1 MFTSPSPPSP
11 PPVLQLVNSSLSQSS
26 NSLKN
31 IIHNIL
37 SYNNNIMLAAIISL
51 LLVILFI
58 LLLHIYAKWFLV
70 EARNRSIRNSLSSAF
85 HNSHSFVVDTNFSS
99 SPIKGLERSTIS
111 TIPLFVYKDENEKQE
126 EYGLECI
133 ICLSLFEDEDVC
145 RKLPKCNHA
154 FHVEC
159 IDMWL
164 YSHSTCPI
172 CRAPVLIDKCESK
185 I

>member
-1 MFTSPSPPSP
+1 MFTSSSSSSP
-11 PPVLQLVNSSLSQSS
+11 PPFPQITF

-31 IIHNIL
+31 IINNIL
-37 SYNNNIMLAAIISL
+37 SYNSNIMLAAIISL

-70 EARNRSIRNSLSSAF
+70 QTRRRSTRNSLSSPF
-85 HNSHSFVVDTNFSS
+85 HNFHSFNIVDNTNFASNL
-99 SPIKGLERSTIS
+99 PTKGLERSMIS
-111 TIPLFVYKDENEKQE
+111 SIPLFVYKEESNE
-126 EYGLECI
+126 GLECI
-133 ICLSLFEDEDVC
+133 ICLSLLEDEDVC
-145 RKLPKCNHA
+145 RKLPKCSHA

-172 CRAPVLIDKCESK
+172 CRSPIVIDKGESK

>member
-1 MFTSPSPPSP
+1 
-11 PPVLQLVNSSLSQSS
+11 
-26 NSLKN
+26 
-31 IIHNIL
+31 
-37 SYNNNIMLAAIISL
+37 MLAAIISL

-70 EARNRSIRNSLSSAF
+70 QTRRRSTNF
-85 HNSHSFVVDTNFSS
+85 HSFNIVDNTNFASNL
-99 SPIKGLERSTIS
+99 PTKGLERSMIS
-111 TIPLFVYKDENEKQE
+111 SIPLFVYKEESNEE
-126 EYGLECI
+126 LECI
-133 ICLSLFEDEDVC
+133 ICLSLLEDEDVS
-145 RKLPKCNHA
+145 RKLPKCSHA

-172 CRAPVLIDKCESK
+172 CRSPIVIDIGESK

>member
-1 MFTSPSPPSP
+1 MFTSSSP
-11 PPVLQLVNSSLSQSS
+11 PPPPPLTQITS

-37 SYNNNIMLAAIISL
+37 SYNSNIMLAAIISL

-70 EARNRSIRNSLSSAF
+70 QTRRRSTRNSLSSPF
-85 HNSHSFVVDTNFSS
+85 HNLHSFINVDSDFASDFPT
-99 SPIKGLERSTIS
+99 KGLEKSTIS
-111 TIPLFVYKDENEKQE
+111 SIPLFVYKEENDDDDE
-126 EYGLECI
+126 LECI
-133 ICLSLFEDEDVC
+133 ICLSLLEDEDVC
-145 RKLPKCNHA
+145 RKLPKCSHA

-164 YSHSTCPI
+164 HSHSTCPI
-172 CRAPVLIDKCESK
+172 CRAPVLTDKCESK